1 MDTNTSNTINRIA
14 ALFGSS
20 LLILI
25 SLLSAGQASANAST
39 AAAVSFT
46 KLDTVPQGNW
56 RGTYGG
62 DGYSIANDSQNVPS
76 YATYAVQNQLNW
88 TWANGTSDPRAL
100 QCASCA
106 GRIAATWYS
115 ASTFNLDINLTDG
128 NTHQIAVYALDWD
141 TYMGGRVE
149 TIQVVDANSN
159 AVLDTRSI
167 SGFSGGVYMV
177 WNISGHVRIN
187 ITANTGNAVING
199 VFFGKPANVGQA
211 PATPATATAPVI
223 TTQPASQTV
232 AVGQTATFT
241 VADTGT
247 APLTYQWLKNG
258 AAISGATNSSYTTPA
273 ATASNSG
280 SQFSVVV
287 SNGAGSATSNAAV
300 LTVNATYI
308 LTASTTA
315 LNFGSVNV
323 SGSGV
328 QSVTLTNCGT
338 GNVTISNVS
347 VSGAGFSASGVPTG
361 TVLAPGQSANLNASF
376 APATSGNATGS
387 ISVSSNAGGGAIA
400 VALSGTGAASADHS
414 VMLSWSPSTSVVIG
428 YNVYVSGVSGS
439 SYVKVTSSPV
449 PTTGYTDSG
458 IETAQTRYYVVTS
471 VDANNNESAFSN
483 QVTAIVP

>member
-1 MDTNTSNTINRIA
+1 
-14 ALFGSS
+14 
-20 LLILI
+20 
-25 SLLSAGQASANAST
+25 
-39 AAAVSFT
+39 
-46 KLDTVPQGNW
+46 
-56 RGTYGG
+56 
-62 DGYSIANDSQNVPS
+62 
-76 YATYAVQNQLNW
+76 
-88 TWANGTSDPRAL
+88 
-100 QCASCA
+100 
-106 GRIAATWYS
+106 
-115 ASTFNLDINLTDG
+115 
-128 NTHQIAVYALDWD
+128 
-141 TYMGGRVE
+141 
-149 TIQVVDANSN
+149 
-159 AVLDTRSI
+159 
-167 SGFSGGVYMV
+167 
-177 WNISGHVRIN
+177 
-187 ITANTGNAVING
+187 
-199 VFFGKPANVGQA
+199 
-211 PATPATATAPVI
+211 VI

-273 ATASNSG
+273 TTASNSG

-400 VALSGTGAASADHS
+400 VALSGTGAVSVDHS

-449 PTTGYTDSG
+449 PTTDYTDSG
-458 IETAQTRYYVVTS
+458 LDTAQTRYYVVTS